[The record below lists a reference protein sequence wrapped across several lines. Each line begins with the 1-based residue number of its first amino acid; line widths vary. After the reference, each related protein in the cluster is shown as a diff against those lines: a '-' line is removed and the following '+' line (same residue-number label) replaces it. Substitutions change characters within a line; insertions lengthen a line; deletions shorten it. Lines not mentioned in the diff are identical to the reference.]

1 MKRIIFLISLLTIII
16 FSSTLGTAFG
26 KEDDCTSKNL
36 RKDKKFKVPFF
47 DGIKFQITN
56 SNPKLTN
63 ASHKID
69 DLNDQ
74 FGTDLDDWDTI
85 DIFTLDLVFW
95 KDLSR
100 YFKTDFA
107 ISGTTG
113 ELTDSDTASF
123 YGGLAEAPLRMR
135 QRYSTLMFWT
145 NLYYY
150 PFKTNCRSYK
160 SGNIIEP
167 FIAGGLG
174 YTFFRNESTF
184 KLRGDSD
191 LGLDGRIRNNWSKSD
206 WAFKM
211 MTGFNINP
219 GNINPKLEGW
229 VVTFSAFYIWNRLK
243 GHANY
248 NYSSG
253 LNPLLEST
261 LGSKTRMDID
271 LTGYNFSLAVGHYF

>member
-1 MKRIIFLISLLTIII
+1 MKRTIFLISLLTLII

-26 KEDDCTSKNL
+26 KEDACTSKNL
-36 RKDKKFKVPFF
+36 RKEKKFKVPGF
-47 DGIKFQITN
+47 DGIKFQITKAR
-56 SNPKLTN
+56 PKLTH
-63 ASHKID
+63 ASHEIHA
-69 DLNDQ
+69 LNTQ
-74 FGTDLDDWDTI
+74 FGTDLDDWDDI
-85 DIFTLDLVFW
+85 DIFTLDLVLW
-95 KDLSR
+95 RDLSR

-107 ISGTTG
+107 ISGTVG

-174 YTFFRNESTF
+174 YTFFRSESTF
-184 KLRGDSD
+184 KIRNNPFE
-191 LGLDGRIRNNWSKSD
+191 GRIRNNWNGND

-229 VVTFSAFYIWNRLK
+229 VVTFSAFYIWNRMK
-243 GHANY
+243 GHSSY

-253 LNPLLEST
+253 LNPAFESA
-261 LGSKTRMDID
+261 LGSSTRMDID
-271 LTGYNFSLAVGHYF
+271 LTGYNFSLAIGHYF

>member
-16 FSSTLGTAFG
+16 FSCTFGTAFG
-26 KEDDCTSKNL
+26 EEDDCTSKNL
-36 RKDKKFKVPFF
+36 RKEKKFEVPFF

-63 ASHKID
+63 ASHKIH
-69 DLNDQ
+69 DLNAQ
-74 FGTDLDDWDTI
+74 FGTDLDDWDDI
-85 DIFTLDLVFW
+85 DIFTLDLVLW
-95 KDLSR
+95 RDLSR

-107 ISGTTG
+107 IAGTVG
-113 ELTDSDTASF
+113 ELTDSDTGSF
-123 YGGLAEAPLRMR
+123 GPFSVPLRMR
-135 QRYSTLMFWT
+135 QRYSVLMFWT

-174 YTFFRNESTF
+174 YTFFRSESTF
-184 KLRGDSD
+184 KFRGDPTV
-191 LGLDGRIRNNWSKSD
+191 GLDGRIRNNWNGND

-229 VVTFSAFYIWNRLK
+229 VVTFSAFYIWNRMK
-243 GHANY
+243 GHSSY

-253 LNPLLEST
+253 LNPAFNSI
-261 LGSKTRMDID
+261 LGNTARMDID
-271 LTGYNFSLAVGHYF
+271 LTGYNFSLAIGHYF

>member
-1 MKRIIFLISLLTIII
+1 MKRIIFLITLLTIII

-36 RKDKKFKVPFF
+36 RKEKKFKVPFF

-56 SNPKLTN
+56 ANPKLTN
-63 ASHKID
+63 ASHVIHNIN
-69 DLNDQ
+69 DLT
-74 FGTDLDDWDTI
+74 GTDLDDWDDI
-85 DIFTLDLVFW
+85 DIFTLDLVLW

-107 ISGTTG
+107 IAGTVG
-113 ELTDSDTASF
+113 ELTDSSTATKLQP
-123 YGGLAEAPLRMR
+123 LAQSIRMR
-135 QRYSTLMFWT
+135 QRYSALMLWT

-174 YTFFRNESTF
+174 YTFFRAESTF
-184 KLRGDSD
+184 KIRGDFIE
-191 LGLDGRIRNNWSKSD
+191 GRIRNNWNGND

-229 VVTFSAFYIWNRLK
+229 VVTFSAFYIWNRMK
-243 GHANY
+243 GHSSL

-253 LNPLLEST
+253 LPKLLASPV
-261 LGSKTRMDID
+261 RMDID

>member
-36 RKDKKFKVPFF
+36 RKEKKFKVPFF

-56 SNPKLTN
+56 ANPKLTN
-63 ASHKID
+63 ASHVID
-69 DLNDQ
+69 NINDIAN
-74 FGTDLDDWDTI
+74 TNLDDWDDI

-100 YFKTDFA
+100 YFKADFA
-107 ISGTTG
+107 ISGTVG
-113 ELTDSDTASF
+113 ELTDSDSASF
-123 YGGLAEAPLRMR
+123 YGFIPADLRMR
-135 QRYSTLMFWT
+135 QRYSMLMFWT

-174 YTFFRNESTF
+174 YTFFRSESTF
-184 KLRGDSD
+184 KFRGDPTV
-191 LGLDGRIRNNWSKSD
+191 GLDGRIRNNWNGND

-229 VVTFSAFYIWNRLK
+229 VVTFSAFYIWNRMK
-243 GHANY
+243 GH
-248 NYSSG
+248 SS
-253 LNPLLEST
+253 LNDNTGTNILESPV
-261 LGSKTRMDID
+261 RMDID